1 MVVISRFLATTYMTI
16 IVLVYVCF
24 ILITVNL
31 IVFDKLKRK
40 LCLLKTN
47 QSLILP
53 FISRL
58 CLQDSF

>member
-1 MVVISRFLATTYMTI
+1 MVVISRFLATIYMTI

-47 QSLILP
+47 RSLILP